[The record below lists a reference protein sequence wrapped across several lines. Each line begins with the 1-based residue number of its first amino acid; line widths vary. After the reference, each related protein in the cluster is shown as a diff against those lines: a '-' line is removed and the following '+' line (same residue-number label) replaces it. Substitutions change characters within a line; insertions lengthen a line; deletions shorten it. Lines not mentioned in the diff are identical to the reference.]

1 MGVDRFNTTLTLAG
15 HQLLRMAYMEVY
27 GSLRT
32 LALWENLSPIFGGVF
47 LGAVHHAA
55 GPFLQEGGDCG
66 KHGLRNVAS
75 NAPSAL
81 VPSPDQHR
89 G

>member
-1 MGVDRFNTTLTLAG
+1 MGVDRSTTTLTPAEF
-15 HQLLRMAYMEVY
+15 QLLRIAYMEVD

-47 LGAVHHAA
+47 LGSVHHAA

-75 NAPSAL
+75 DAPSAL